1 MFVIVPT
8 IQFWDC
14 IDFTVCSKTKPY
26 FFPQVIL
33 AALTTFEGLVD
44 SLGEDYLQPLLADT
58 MPYITEV
65 LENVDDDVEEVS
77 RNVFSKMESILG
89 DNLRAYLNE

>member
-1 MFVIVPT
+1 MES
-8 IQFWDC
+8 C
-14 IDFTVCSKTKPY
+14 IHFTLFSKTCPHSL
-26 FFPQVIL
+26 PQVIL

-65 LENVDDDVEEVS
+65 LENVEDDVEEAS
-77 RNVFSKMESILG
+77 RNVFTKMESILG

>member
-1 MFVIVPT
+1 M
-8 IQFWDC
+8 
-14 IDFTVCSKTKPY
+14 
-26 FFPQVIL
+26 
-33 AALTTFEGLVD
+33 D